1 MPDKVSNSIYMDE
14 QLSDKLK
21 ILSSRENRSLNSY
34 INIVL
39 KDHTDRK
46 LPKPKLVKK
55 VTLKRR
61 SC

>member
-46 LPKPKLVKK
+46 LPKPNLLRK
-55 VTLKRR
+55 
-61 SC
+61 